1 MVGKLKIDIFET
13 DIGAFISQQII
24 ESNGRVAISFLRFQ
38 GSRRETCPLRC
49 SPDPL
54 DREPGLPPQIS
65 HEKTAPSASAELA
78 AGRQSLRK
86 DIATLPCLE
95 HQHYFAATNSCE
107 EPKIFTRAVTFV
119 SIMRYK
125 RIYG

>member
-1 MVGKLKIDIFET
+1 MAPHRNLWVN
-13 DIGAFISQQII
+13 I
-24 ESNGRVAISFLRFQ
+24 ESDGRIAISFLRFQ
-38 GSRRETCPLRC
+38 GSRAGLFYDLSARETCPLRC

-78 AGRQSLRK
+78 AGRQSLQK